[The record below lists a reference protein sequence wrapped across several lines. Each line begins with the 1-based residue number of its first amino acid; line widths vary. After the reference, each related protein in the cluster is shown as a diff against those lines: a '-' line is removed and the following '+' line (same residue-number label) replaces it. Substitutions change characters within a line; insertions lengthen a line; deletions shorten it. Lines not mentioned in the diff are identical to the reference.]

1 MWPDEEPYDGSRGR
15 GSSGSEV
22 VITGDGQTAPAPA
35 DALPRPGRPYFINS
49 MNVSSS
55 PGARIG
61 DNYVTVT
68 NIHHT
73 DEVVK
78 AGFLGLELV
87 SPAHT
92 RRLRCGV
99 AVFVCWALVLASGLA
114 IYFFYFALS
123 TKYRIDIGLNETW
136 YLRRR
141 EWQAQPPS
149 STYRMRFLQLPV
161 KIAMIGHSAKSNCSD
176 KYDCIKLMRATQRDH
191 LERMGDIGPNFLV
204 GGDDGLV
211 FEGAGGNVVGMA
223 TSGHNSKQISIMFL
237 GDYTKDFPNEH
248 QLDHVAELLAV
259 LVQDRILDK
268 NYTLLGYCQI
278 LPYTIPP
285 GPHVM
290 ARLPEYPHWVKE
302 NASKCQD
309 NPKDAPNAVT
319 SRRNRTE
326 IRVK

>member
-1 MWPDEEPYDGSRGR
+1 MWPDEDPYEGAHGR

-22 VITGDGQTAPAPA
+22 VITGRQEPACAPA
-35 DALPRPGRPYFINS
+35 DALPRPDRPYFINS
-49 MNVSSS
+49 MNISTS

-68 NIHHT
+68 NVHHN

-87 SPAHT
+87 SPAHA

-114 IYFFYFALS
+114 IFFFQFALS

-149 STYRMRFLQLPV
+149 SSYQMSFLKLPV
-161 KIAMIGHSAKSNCSD
+161 KIAMIGHSAESNCSN
-176 KYDCIKLMRATQRDH
+176 KYDCIKLMRATQIYH

-204 GGDDGLV
+204 GGDEGWV

-223 TSGHNSKQISIMFL
+223 TAGQNSKQISIMFL
-237 GDYTKDFPNEH
+237 GDYTKDFPNQH
-248 QLDHVAELLAV
+248 QLDHVAVLLEV
-259 LVQDRILDK
+259 LVRDGILDE

-285 GPHVM
+285 GPHIM
-290 ARLPEYPHWVKE
+290 KRLPEFPHWIEE
-302 NASKCQD
+302 NATKCVD
-309 NPKDAPNAVT
+309 NPKDGPNAKIGK
-319 SRRNRTE
+319 RHRTE
-326 IRVK
+326 IRVT